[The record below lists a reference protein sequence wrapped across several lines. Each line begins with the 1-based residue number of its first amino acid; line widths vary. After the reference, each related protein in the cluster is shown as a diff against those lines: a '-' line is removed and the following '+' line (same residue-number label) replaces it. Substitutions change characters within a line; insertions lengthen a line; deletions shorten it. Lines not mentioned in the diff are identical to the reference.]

1 MTVRI
6 WQPVPGEGPGTTGLF
21 SDELSAVAHTAAPA
35 GRPAGRPAAPGS
47 PLETL
52 TWQSPPSPDEEQ

>member
-6 WQPVPGEGPGTTGLF
+6 WQPVPGERPGTTGLF
-21 SDELSAVAHTAAPA
+21 SDELSAVAHTAT
-35 GRPAGRPAAPGS
+35 PAGRPAAPGS

-52 TWQSPPSPDEEQ
+52 TWQSPPSLDEEQ